1 MLSMRHCI
9 RTNARGFSLIEM
21 MVSIFIGMLVAL
33 GAVSLIVSIDR
44 ANSETIQAS
53 RLDQEMRALASVIAD
68 EVKRA
73 RRLHDPISNVGQGAT
88 TAGAFDSVDTSTAGC
103 IVYGYQDDSLDS
115 SAANQEYWNNYESIY
130 LENSSVMFAKLREQ
144 STANSPMGCTT
155 AANSH
160 ASLTPKALN
169 SSQLKVTALTFACVV
184 TNGTNVFS
192 ESTSTTSTL
201 PQTCNEI
208 DLTLKAKLASGD
220 KYENTIERTYVQQI
234 FIRSGAAKT
243 S

>member
-1 MLSMRHCI
+1 MLTMRHCVH
-9 RTNARGFSLIEM
+9 TNARGFSLIEL

-44 ANSETIQAS
+44 ANSETIHAS
-53 RLDQEMRALASVIAD
+53 RLDQEMRALASVIGD
-68 EVKRA
+68 EIKRA

-115 SAANQEYWNNYESIY
+115 AALNQEYWNNYESIY
-130 LENSSVMFAKLREQ
+130 LENGSVKFAKLREQ
-144 STANSPMGCTT
+144 STANSPLGCTT

-160 ASLTPKALN
+160 TNIPPTALN
-169 SSQLKVTALTFACVV
+169 SPQLTVTVLTFACV
-184 TNGTNVFS
+184 TTDGTNVS
-192 ESTSTTSTL
+192 SVSTSTTTTL

-208 DLTLKAKLASGD
+208 DLTLTGKLASGD
-220 KYENTIERTYVQQI
+220 KYEKAIVHTYVQQI